1 MAQVKLLKI
10 NASGLPQEMDTTADE
25 VTLLT
30 FTVTGGGAVLSGTG
44 LDMNDTAISDTSDLS
59 FNDPTTDGIT
69 NTSGTHPADKI
80 MFEDEENSMDVGSAI
95 LFPVVADDADQLDA
109 MRLPA
114 IAGVPTAT
122 PTDGGEGYLVWDSTN
137 DHLYAWNGTSW
148 DNLSTV
154 DEAKAVCND
163 YTSGEILAAV
173 DAVYISGSNE
183 VSKAKADA
191 DATTDAIGFAATGV
205 GAAATVSVC
214 SEGVL
219 AGFTGLSAGSRYFL
233 SGATAGLITTT
244 PPGANNTVYQMG
256 FAKSAT
262 ELHIKTQYLGK
273 KL

>member
-1 MAQVKLLKI
+1 MAQIKLLKI
-10 NASGLPQEMDTTADE
+10 NSSGLPQEMDTAADE

-30 FTVTGGGAVLSGTG
+30 FSVTGGGAVLSGTG

-80 MFEDEENSMDVGSAI
+80 MFEDEENSMDVGSSI
-95 LFPVVADDADQLDA
+95 LFPVVADNADQLDA

-114 IAGVPTAT
+114 IAGVPSAT

-137 DHLYAWNGTSW
+137 DHLYAWDGAAW

-154 DEAKAVCND
+154 DTAKKVCNP

-183 VSKAKADA
+183 VSKANAGA
-191 DATTDAIGFAATGV
+191 DATTDSIGFAASAV
-205 GAAATVSVC
+205 SAAVSVEVC
-214 SEGVL
+214 TEGVL
-219 AGFTGLSAGSRYFL
+219 SGFTGLTAGSRYFL
-233 SGATAGLITTT
+233 SETSGLITLT
-244 PPGANNTVYQMG
+244 PPGANTTVYQMG

-262 ELHIKTQYLGK
+262 EIQIKTQYLGK